1 MPGSAPRQKSDA
13 GSLALLAAS
22 LLVSAL
28 GGCGRTQ
35 ETAATAP
42 AAPAQPSQRSFASPE
57 EAGAALLA
65 AARSADPAALAAI
78 FGPDSRDVL
87 FTGDAV
93 KDKDNL
99 QDFVAAYE
107 QMHRWREIRAG
118 GQMLNVGVDNAI
130 FPIPLAQTAP
140 GKWEFDTAAGKDEI
154 LARRIGRDE
163 LVAIA
168 ACSALAKAQQ
178 LYFSKPRDGA
188 RVKQYAQKLVSDPG
202 KQDGLYWPSA
212 TGQPTSPLADL
223 GEFAKTLGYTS
234 SGSKP
239 QPFNGY
245 YFQIL
250 TKQGPRAQGGEKDY
264 LVDGKMTGG
273 FALLAY
279 PAEYRVSGI
288 MTFVVGPDGVVYQK
302 DLGETTA
309 SAAPALAAYDPGD
322 GWAPAI

>member
-1 MPGSAPRQKSDA
+1 MPRSLPRHAAWA
-13 GSLALLAAS
+13 GSLALAA
-22 LLVSAL
+22 LLVTSMLSA
-28 GGCGRTQ
+28 CSRSP
-35 ETAATAP
+35 ETAATPPA
-42 AAPAQPSQRSFASPE
+42 AAPAQPSQKTFASPDD
-57 EAGAALLA
+57 AGAALLA
-65 AARSADPAALAAI
+65 AAKSGDEAALTAI
-78 FGPDSRDVL
+78 FGPDSKDVL

-107 QMHRWREIRAG
+107 QMHRWRDIRAG
-118 GQMLNVGVDNAI
+118 GRMLTIGADNAI

-140 GKWEFDTAAGKDEI
+140 DKWEFDTGAGKDEV

-168 ACSALAKAQQ
+168 ACSALAKAQRQ
-178 LYFSKPRDGA
+178 YFSRPRAGEKM
-188 RVKQYAQKLVSDPG
+188 KQYAQKLVSDAG

-212 TGQPTSPLADL
+212 AGQPASPLADL
-223 GEFAKTLGYTS
+223 GEFAKNLGYTG

-250 TKQGPRAQGGEKDY
+250 TKQGPQAKGGEKDY

-273 FALLAY
+273 FAVLAY

-288 MTFVVGPDGVVYQK
+288 MTFVVGADGVVYQK
-302 DLGETTA
+302 DLGEATA
-309 SAAPALAAYDPGD
+309 NAVQGITAYNPGD

>member
-1 MPGSAPRQKSDA
+1 MQASAPRTVQRA
-13 GSLALLAAS
+13 RWLALL
-22 LLVSAL
+22 
-28 GGCGRTQ
+28 GGCAVLSSLVGCSRPQ
-35 ETAATAP
+35 ETVTAP
-42 AAPAQPSQRSFASPE
+42 AAPAPPAQRTFASPD

-65 AARSADPAALAAI
+65 AAQSADEAALAAI
-78 FGPDSRDVL
+78 FGPDSKDVL

-99 QDFVAAYE
+99 QGFVAAYN
-107 QMHRWREIRAG
+107 QMHRWRAIRAG
-118 GQMLNVGVDNAI
+118 GEMLTLGADNQI
-130 FPIPLAQTAP
+130 FPIPLAQIAP
-140 GKWEFDTAAGKDEI
+140 DKWEFDTGAGKDEI

-178 LYFSKPRDGA
+178 KYFSSAHDGA
-188 RVKQYAQKLVSDPG
+188 KVKQYAQKLVSDPG

-212 TGQPTSPLADL
+212 AGQPASPLADL
-223 GEFAKTLGYTS
+223 GELAKTLGYAD
-234 SGSKP
+234 SGAKP

-245 YFQIL
+245 YYQIL
-250 TKQGPRAQGGEKDY
+250 TKQGSQAKGGAKDY
-264 LVDGKMTGG
+264 VVDGKMTGG
-273 FALLAY
+273 FAVLAY

-302 DLGETTA
+302 DLGEATGT
-309 SAAPALAAYDPGD
+309 AAPALTAYDPGE

>member
-1 MPGSAPRQKSDA
+1 MS
-13 GSLALLAAS
+13 GSLPRPTAYAGRLALAALLVTS
-22 LLVSAL
+22 MLS
-28 GGCGRTQ
+28 GCSRPQ
-35 ETAATAP
+35 ETAATPPP
-42 AAPAQPSQRSFASPE
+42 AAAQPPQKTFASPD

-65 AARSADPAALAAI
+65 AAKAADDAELRAI
-78 FGPDSRDVL
+78 FGPDSKDVL
-87 FTGDAV
+87 STGDPV

-107 QMHRWREIRAG
+107 QMHRWRAIRAG
-118 GQMLNVGVDNAI
+118 GQMLTVGADNAI
-130 FPIPLAQTAP
+130 FPVPLAQISP
-140 GKWEFDTAAGKDEI
+140 GKWEFDTGAGKDEI

-178 LYFSKPRDGA
+178 QYFSRPRDGA
-188 RVKQYAQKLVSDPG
+188 KLKQYAQKLVSNTG
-202 KQDGLYWPSA
+202 KQDGLYWQSA
-212 TGQPTSPLADL
+212 AGQPASPLADL
-223 GEFAKTLGYTS
+223 GEFAKNLGYTS

-250 TKQGPRAQGGEKDY
+250 TKQGPQAKGGEKDY
-264 LVDGKMTGG
+264 VVDGKMTGG
-273 FALLAY
+273 FAFLAY

-302 DLGETTA
+302 DLGEATV
-309 SAAPALAAYDPGD
+309 SAAQGVTAYNPGE
-322 GWAPAI
+322 GWAPAL